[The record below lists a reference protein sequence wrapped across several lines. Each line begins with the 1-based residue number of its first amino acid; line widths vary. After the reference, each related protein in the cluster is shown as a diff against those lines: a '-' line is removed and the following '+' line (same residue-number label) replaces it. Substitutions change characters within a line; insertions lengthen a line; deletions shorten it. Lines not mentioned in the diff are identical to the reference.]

1 MGNGVIGMASDE
13 NLDMNSLK
21 GTLAEKILSRACGK
35 AVKAGDYVFASI
47 DAAMIHDITGPLA
60 IKAFRE
66 IAGDDGKVWDA
77 SRIIMA
83 FDHQV
88 PADSVT
94 AAENQKMLRRF
105 AEEQGILN
113 YDVHEGIAHQVMVE
127 KGHVLPGMV
136 VVGADSHT
144 CMYGALGA
152 FATGIGSTDMG
163 SVFALGKLWFRVP
176 ETIKFVVSG
185 KLGKHVYSKDVI
197 LKLIG
202 IVGADGANYKAC
214 EFAGEVVEKMSMSE
228 RFTMSN
234 MAIEMGGKAGLIQP
248 DKVTEEYLERTGVEF
263 QIPEWLKSDEDA
275 EYQTVE
281 LDVTGM
287 EPQVAKPHRV
297 DNVVGVS
304 EVEGTRVDQV
314 FIGSC
319 TNGRYEDL
327 EVAAEFLKG
336 EKIARNVR
344 LIVIPASRSQYVQAL
359 KEGLIDVFVEAGA
372 IVEFPSCGPCMGGS
386 FGLIA
391 SGEVSV
397 STSNRNFVGRQG
409 SPEGRIYLVSP
420 ATAAAT
426 AIYGEITDPR
436 KVK

>member
-1 MGNGVIGMASDE
+1 MA
-13 NLDMNSLK
+13 NSGK
-21 GTLAEKILSRACGK
+21 TIAEKIFTRAAEK
-35 AVKAGDYVFASI
+35 DVRAGDYVLASI
-47 DAAMIHDITGPLA
+47 DKAMVHDITAPLA

-66 IAGDDGKVWDA
+66 IAGDRKVWDP
-77 SRIIMA
+77 SKIIMA
-83 FDHQV
+83 FDHQA
-88 PADSVT
+88 PADSVIS
-94 AAENQKMLRRF
+94 AENQKMLREF

-113 YDVHEGIAHQVMVE
+113 YDIKEGIAHQIMVE
-127 KGHVLPGMV
+127 KKHVMPGEV

-163 SVFALGKLWFRVP
+163 FVFATGKLWFKVP
-176 ETIKFVVSG
+176 ETIRFEVEG

-202 IVGADGANYKAC
+202 MVGSDGANYASC
-214 EFAGEVVEKMSMSE
+214 EYAGSVVEGMSMSE
-228 RFTMSN
+228 RLTMSN
-234 MAIEMGGKAGLIQP
+234 MAIEMGGKAGIIEP
-248 DKVTEEYLERTGVEF
+248 DETTFNYLEIDEIELR
-263 QIPEWLKSDEDA
+263 SDEDA
-275 EYQTVE
+275 EYKKIVE

-287 EPQVAKPHRV
+287 SPQVAKPHRV
-297 DNVVGVS
+297 DNVVDVE
-304 EVEGTRVDQV
+304 EVEGTAVNQV

-319 TNGRYEDL
+319 TNGRYEDIKI
-327 EVAAEFLKG
+327 AAEILRG
-336 EKIARNVR
+336 EEVSKNVR
-344 LIVIPASRSQYVQAL
+344 LIVIPATRSEYKKAL
-359 KEGLIDVFVEAGA
+359 KEGLIEILVDAGA

-391 SGEVSV
+391 SNEVSV

-426 AIYGEITDPR
+426 AIYGEIKDPR
-436 KVK
+436 KI

>member
-1 MGNGVIGMASDE
+1 MEMTIV
-13 NLDMNSLK
+13 
-21 GTLAEKILSRACGK
+21 EKIFSRACGK
-35 AVKAGDYVFASI
+35 DVKAGEYVFANV
-47 DAAMIHDITGPLA
+47 DLAMIHDITAPLA

-66 IAGDDGKVWDA
+66 IAGESAKVWD
-77 SRIIMA
+77 SSKIIMA

-88 PADSVT
+88 PADSVQ
-94 AAENQKMLRRF
+94 AAENHKMLRKF

-113 YDVHEGIAHQVMVE
+113 YDVKGGIAHQIMVE
-127 KGHVLPGMV
+127 NHVVPGML

-163 SVFALGKLWFRVP
+163 CVLALGKLWFKVP
-176 ETIKFVVSG
+176 ECVKFEVNG
-185 KLGKHVYSKDVI
+185 KLEKHVYGKDVI

-202 IVGADGANYKAC
+202 MVGADGANYKAC
-214 EFAGEVVEKMSMSE
+214 IYSGKVVEEFGMSD
-228 RFTMSN
+228 RLTMCN
-234 MAIEMGGKAGLIQP
+234 MAIEMGGKAGIVEP
-248 DKVTEEYLERTGVEF
+248 DKKTLDYLKEMGREVEEVV
-263 QIPEWLKSDEDA
+263 KSDEGA
-275 EYQTVE
+275 QFERIVE

-304 EVEGTRVDQV
+304 EVEGTKVDQV

-327 EVAAEFLKG
+327 KIAAEILDG
-336 EKIARNVR
+336 EEIARNVR
-344 LIVIPASRSQYVQAL
+344 LLVIPASRREYMRAL
-359 KEGLIDVFVEAGA
+359 KDGLIEIFTRAGG
-372 IVEFPSCGPCMGGS
+372 IVEYPCCGPCMGGS

-409 SPEGRIYLVSP
+409 SPEGKIYLVNP
-420 ATAAAT
+420 AVAAAT
-426 AIYGEITDPR
+426 ALYGEITDPR
-436 KVK
+436 KI